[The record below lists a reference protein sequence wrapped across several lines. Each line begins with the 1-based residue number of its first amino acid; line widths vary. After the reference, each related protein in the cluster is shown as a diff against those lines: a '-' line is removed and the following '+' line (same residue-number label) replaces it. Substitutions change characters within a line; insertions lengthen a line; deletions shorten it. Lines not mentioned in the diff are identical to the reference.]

1 MIEARIKTLRE
12 LIQYHN
18 YRYYVKDDPEISDSA
33 YDRLMRELQILE
45 AKYPELITENSPTQR
60 VGAASLDVFAAVQH
74 RIPMLSLANVFS
86 ESELENFE
94 QRLYKRLAKDHD
106 KSSNVNN
113 NADSNK
119 AAAILEYIAEPKLD
133 GLAVSLLYQEGKLVR
148 AATRG
153 DGKTGENIT
162 QNIRTIDSIPLVLLG
177 KNYPKVLEVR
187 GEVIMPKAGFEAFNA
202 KARKAGERT
211 FVNPR
216 NAAAGSLRQLDS
228 RITAK
233 RPLDMYCYAVGYVEG
248 GTLAATHFEILQQLN
263 QWGLRVSSDI
273 KKVQG
278 IKGCLDYYQNIA
290 AKRQHLAYDIDGV
303 VYKINDLAL
312 QTQLGFVSRAPR
324 WAIAHK
330 FPAQE
335 EMSRILDI
343 EFQVGRTGAITPVAR
358 LEPTFV
364 GGVTVSNATL
374 HNMDEVSRK
383 DVRIGDTVII
393 RRAGDVIPEVA
404 SVVMSLRRDDA
415 EKTQLPTHCPV
426 CKAAVIKVADE
437 AIARCTG
444 GLSCGAQVKQ
454 AIKHFAS
461 RKAMD
466 IDGLGDKLIELLFD
480 QRLIR
485 NIAEVYQLNLA
496 DIAALP
502 RMGEKSAQNLLKAL
516 DISKKTQFS
525 RFIYAL
531 GIRGVGEATA
541 KSLAQHFKNLPE
553 LMHSDE
559 AQLCAINDIGLI
571 VATHIATFFQQGHN
585 QDSIQQLLEQGI
597 VWPQPSSEKNPA
609 GAVPLKLANHIY
621 VLTGKLS
628 QFSRNQAKA
637 QLEALGA
644 KVSSSLSK
652 KTTALITGE
661 KAGSKIAK
669 AQKLNI
675 AILTEQQLVQLLSS
689 TQKQRTYQ
697 RSYRQV
703 YQQKLHQRAS
713 PRYRY
718 TWS

>member
-1 MIEARIKTLRE
+1 MIEARIKKLRE

-18 YRYYVKDDPEISDSA
+18 YRYYVCDDPDIADSA

-60 VGAASLDVFAAVQH
+60 VGAASLSAFSSVRHEV
-74 RIPMLSLANVFS
+74 PMLSLANVFS
-86 ESELENFE
+86 ESELQDFE
-94 QRLYKRLAKDHD
+94 QRLYKRLTPPKTSKEATSDTNHKT
-106 KSSNVNN
+106 
-113 NADSNK
+113 
-119 AAAILEYIAEPKLD
+119 AIEYVAEPKLD
-133 GLAVSLLYQEGKLVR
+133 GLAVSLLYRDGKLVQ

-177 KNYPKVLEVR
+177 QDYPKVLEVR

-202 KARKAGERT
+202 QARKAGERT

-228 RITAK
+228 RMTAK
-233 RPLDMYCYAVGYVEG
+233 RPLDMYCYAVGKVEG
-248 GTLAATHFEILQQLN
+248 AKLAETHFETLQQLN
-263 QWGLRVSSDI
+263 RWGLRISPEIQIVTGVNACIS
-273 KKVQG
+273 
-278 IKGCLDYYQNIA
+278 YYKSIA
-290 AKRQHLAYDIDGV
+290 NKRQQLAYDIDGV
-303 VYKINDLAL
+303 VYKVNDLAL
-312 QTQLGFVSRAPR
+312 QNQLGFVSRAPR

-335 EMSRILDI
+335 EMSHILDI

-383 DVRIGDTVII
+383 DVRVGDTVII

-404 SVVMSLRRDDA
+404 SVVLSQRLEDA
-415 EKTQLPTHCPV
+415 PKTQLPQQCPV
-426 CKAAVIKVADE
+426 CDADIVKIEGEAV
-437 AIARCTG
+437 ARCTG

-466 IDGLGDKLIELLFD
+466 IDGLGDKLIEQLFD
-480 QRLIR
+480 QHLIS
-485 NIAEVYQLNLA
+485 NIEGLYQLEA
-496 DIAALP
+496 KAIAALP
-502 RMGEKSAQNLLKAL
+502 RMGDKSAQNLLNAL
-516 DISKKTQFS
+516 QKSKQTEFQ

-541 KSLAQHFKNLPE
+541 LALSQHFKDLDA
-553 LMHSDE
+553 LMHSNE
-559 AQLCAINDIGLI
+559 EQLCKIADIGSI
-571 VATHIATFFQQGHN
+571 VAKHIHTFFQQSHN
-585 QDSIQQLLEQGI
+585 QNSIQQLLAQGI
-597 VWPQPSSEKNPA
+597 FWSKPIIEPNSAAYK
-609 GAVPLKLANHIY
+609 PLKLENHIY

-628 QFSRNQAKA
+628 QLTRSQAKA

-652 KTTALITGE
+652 KTTALIAGE
-661 KAGSKIAK
+661 KAGSKVAK
-669 AQKLNI
+669 AKKLNTP
-675 AILTEQQLVQLLSS
+675 ILTEKQLQQLLSS
-689 TQKQRTYQ
+689 TKKRCYYQRTYRQ
-697 RSYRQV
+697 RFYPHYRF
-703 YQQKLHQRAS
+703 LR
-713 PRYRY
+713 R
-718 TWS
+718 

>member
-1 MIEARIKTLRE
+1 MIEAQIKKLRE

-18 YRYYVKDDPEISDSA
+18 YRYYVKDDPEIADSA
-33 YDRLMRELQILE
+33 YDRLLRELQIIE
-45 AKYPELITENSPTQR
+45 AKYPEFITENSPTQR
-60 VGAASLDVFAAVQH
+60 VGAASLDAFAAVQH
-74 RIPMLSLANVFS
+74 KIPMLSLANVFS
-86 ESELENFE
+86 ESELDNFE
-94 QRLYKRLAKDHD
+94 QRLYKRLAKDQD
-106 KSSNVNN
+106 KSSKT
-113 NADSNK
+113 AP
-119 AAAILEYIAEPKLD
+119 ILEYIAEPKLD
-133 GLAVSLLYQEGKLVR
+133 GLAVSLLYQDGKLVR

-202 KARKAGERT
+202 KARQAGERT

-233 RPLDMYCYAVGYVEG
+233 RPLDMYCYAVGYVEDG
-248 GTLAATHFEILQQLN
+248 KLAATHFEILQQLN
-263 QWGLRVSSDI
+263 QWGLRISSEI
-273 KKVQG
+273 KKVCG
-278 IKGCLDYYQNIA
+278 VKGCLDYYQNIA
-290 AKRQHLAYDIDGV
+290 TKRQKLAYDIDGV

-335 EMSRILDI
+335 EMSRVLDI

-404 SVVMSLRRDDA
+404 RVVMSQRLDNA
-415 EKTQLPTHCPV
+415 VKTQLPTHCPV
-426 CKAAVIKVADE
+426 CQSAVVKIE
-437 AIARCTG
+437 AEAVARCTG

-466 IDGLGDKLIELLFD
+466 IDGLGDKLIEMLFD
-480 QRLIR
+480 QHVIS
-485 NIAEVYQLNLA
+485 NIAEVYQVKAA

-502 RMGEKSAQNLLKAL
+502 RMGEKSADNLLQAL
-516 DISKKTQFS
+516 ENSKNTQLA

-541 KSLAQHFKNLPE
+541 SALARHFKNLDD

-559 AQLCAINDIGLI
+559 AQLCAINDIGPI
-571 VATHIATFFQQGHN
+571 VAQHIDTFFQQEHN
-585 QDSIQQLLEQGI
+585 QNSIQQLLAQGI
-597 VWPQPSSEKNPA
+597 IWPQASTTSDSIEA
-609 GAVPLKLANHIY
+609 IPLKLANHTY

-628 QFSRNQAKA
+628 QLTRSQAKA
-637 QLEALGA
+637 QLQALGA

-652 KTTALITGE
+652 KTTALIAGE
-661 KAGSKIAK
+661 KAGSKLAK
-669 AQKLNI
+669 AKKLNTP
-675 AILTEQQLVQLLSS
+675 ILTEKQLVQLLSAGKAS
-689 TQKQRTYQ
+689 PYYQAAYQ
-697 RSYRQV
+697 RAYRQRFS
-703 YQQKLHQRAS
+703 QRVS

>member
-1 MIEARIKTLRE
+1 MIEARIKKLRE

-33 YDRLMRELQILE
+33 YDRLLRELQILE
-45 AKYPELITENSPTQR
+45 AKYPEFITENSPTQR
-60 VGAASLDVFAAVQH
+60 VGAASLDAFSAVQH
-74 RIPMLSLANVFS
+74 EVPMLSLANVFS
-86 ESELENFE
+86 EAELNDYE
-94 QRLYKRLAKDHD
+94 QRLYKRLTKQSLEH
-106 KSSNVNN
+106 SSP
-113 NADSNK
+113 
-119 AAAILEYIAEPKLD
+119 IEYVAEPKLD
-133 GLAVSLLYQEGKLVR
+133 GLAVSLLYRAGKLVR

-187 GEVIMPKAGFEAFNA
+187 GEVVMPKAGFEAFNA

-233 RPLDMYCYAVGYVEG
+233 RPLDMYCYAVGYIEG
-248 GTLAATHFEILQQLN
+248 GKLAPTHFEVLQQLN
-263 QWGLRVSSDI
+263 QWGLRVSTEI
-273 KKVQG
+273 QQVQG
-278 IKGCLDYYQNIA
+278 LKGCLSYYQDIA
-290 AKRQHLAYDIDGV
+290 TKRQQLAYDIDGV

-312 QTQLGFVSRAPR
+312 QEQLGFVSRAPR

-335 EMSRILDI
+335 EMSRILAI

-404 SVVMSLRRDDA
+404 SVVMNQRPDNA
-415 EKTQLPTHCPV
+415 AKTQLPTHCPV
-426 CKAAVIKVADE
+426 CDAAVLKIADE
-437 AIARCTG
+437 AVARCTG

-466 IDGLGDKLIELLFD
+466 IDGLGDKLIAMLFE
-480 QRLIR
+480 QQLIH
-485 NIAEVYQLNLA
+485 NIADVYQLSA
-496 DIAALP
+496 TDIAALP
-502 RMGEKSAQNLLKAL
+502 RMGEKSANNLLHAL
-516 DISKKTQFS
+516 EKSKQTQLA

-541 KSLAQHFKNLPE
+541 NLLAQHFKTLTD
-553 LMHSDE
+553 LMHSTE
-559 AQLCAINDIGLI
+559 AQLCAIHDIGPV
-571 VATHIATFFQQGHN
+571 VAAYIATFFQQQHN
-585 QDSIQQLLEQGI
+585 QASIQQLLAQGI
-597 VWPQPSSEKNPA
+597 VWPQSNPVKETMDTQ
-609 GAVPLKLANHIY
+609 AVPLKLAGHTY

-628 QFSRNQAKA
+628 QFTRTQAKA
-637 QLEALGA
+637 ELEALGA
-644 KVSSSLSK
+644 KVSNSLSK
-652 KTTALITGE
+652 KTTALIAGE

-669 AQKLNI
+669 AQKLNTP
-675 AILTEQQLVQLLSS
+675 ILTEQQLHQLLHSS
-689 TQKQRTYQ
+689 QKRRYFPRAYQ
-697 RSYRQV
+697 ARYRPRS
-703 YQQKLHQRAS
+703 A

-718 TWS
+718 SWS

>member
-1 MIEARIKTLRE
+1 MIEAQIKKLRE

-18 YRYYVKDDPEISDSA
+18 CRYYIHDDPEIADVA

-45 AKYPELITENSPTQR
+45 AKYPEFITENSPTQR
-60 VGAASLDVFAAVQH
+60 VGAASLDAFSAVQH
-74 RIPMLSLANVFS
+74 EVPMLSLANVFS

-94 QRLYKRLAKDHD
+94 QRLYKRLA
-106 KSSNVNN
+106 NN
-113 NADSNK
+113 LESIPTSTPE
-119 AAAILEYIAEPKLD
+119 ILEYVAEPKLD
-133 GLAVSLLYQEGKLVR
+133 GLAVSLLYQEGQLVR

-162 QNIRTIDSIPLVLLG
+162 QNVRTIDSIPLVLLG
-177 KNYPKVLEVR
+177 KDYPKVLEVR

-202 KARKAGERT
+202 KARQAGERT

-228 RITAK
+228 RMTAK
-233 RPLDMYCYAVGYVEG
+233 RPLDMYCYAVGHMEG
-248 GTLAATHFEILQQLN
+248 GTLASTHFDLLQQLN
-263 QWGLRVSSDI
+263 QWGLRVSTEI
-273 KKVQG
+273 KKVYG
-278 IKGCLDYYQNIA
+278 IKACLDYYESIA
-290 AKRQHLAYDIDGV
+290 NKRQKLAYDIDGV

-312 QTQLGFVSRAPR
+312 QSRLGFVSRAPR

-335 EMSRILDI
+335 EMSRILAI

-374 HNMDEVSRK
+374 HNMDEVRRK

-404 SVVMSLRRDDA
+404 RVVISQRLDGA

-426 CKAAVIKVADE
+426 CDAAVIKIADE
-437 AIARCTG
+437 AVARCTG

-466 IDGLGDKLIELLFD
+466 IDGLGDKLIEMLFD
-480 QRLIR
+480 QHLMSD
-485 NIAEVYQLNLA
+485 IAAVYQLKVE

-502 RMGEKSAQNLLKAL
+502 RMGTKSANNLLQAL
-516 DISKKTQFS
+516 ENSKKTQLR

-541 KSLAQHFKNLPE
+541 QSLAEHFKNLPA
-553 LMHSDE
+553 LMHSTE
-559 AQLCAINDIGLI
+559 AQLCAINDIGPI
-571 VATHIATFFQQGHN
+571 VAQYIATFFQQRHN
-585 QDSIQQLLEQGI
+585 QTSIQALLAQGI
-597 VWPQPSSEKNPA
+597 AWPAPKNVNTA
-609 GAVPLKLANHIY
+609 ANRPLALEHHIY

-628 QFSRNQAKA
+628 QLTRHQAKA

-652 KTTALITGE
+652 KTTALIAGD
-661 KAGSKIAK
+661 KAGSKVAK
-669 AQKLNI
+669 AKKLHTP
-675 AILTEQQLVQLLSS
+675 ILTEKQLLQLLNI
-689 TQKQRTYQ
+689 TKIRPYYQ
-697 RSYRQV
+697 RAYRQKF
-703 YQQKLHQRAS
+703 YQRRS

-718 TWS
+718 SWS